1 MPKCVITGETIDKNK
16 GFSVIPEG
24 KVKKVYYKNEEIYN
38 KHLQDLKS
46 ENNILVLINYVLG
59 KSKYAKH
66 TKQITDKLKKLLQNY
81 TLQDIE
87 FSLELDKDMLVGY
100 RSKGLI
106 YILQVVENRLIQNK
120 EVFDKKNKLKTIK
133 IEIDDTIGKL
143 VNEYKYEPKKYDV
156 RRFENGW

>member
-156 RRFENGW
+156 RRFENG